1 MRCLLMSLAVLAAAS
16 APALAQESK
25 YYQLPKGDYSAARP
39 DRSSLRSRGIVIHGR
54 SGRVIE
60 HNRQEPSQRSARSLL
75 KSTFPGPSPTN
86 FANSPKRTSNQLGA
100 EAAEYDGGGGRN

>member
-54 SGRVIE
+54 SGPIID
-60 HNRQEPSQRSARSLL
+60 HNRPEPNQRSAKSLL
-75 KSTFPGPSPTN
+75 MSKSSDPRCSILPIESPAG
-86 FANSPKRTSNQLGA
+86 F
-100 EAAEYDGGGGRN
+100 GRNPALVAP